1 MKVIVCGAGQV
12 GFHIARQLA
21 SENNSVTVIDRSPE
35 LIEKISDNLDVQGL
49 VGHASQPDVLAR
61 AGAGEADMLIAVTYA
76 DEVNMVACQVAHAL
90 FSVPTKVA
98 RVRAQSYLDPR
109 WRTLFA
115 RDHLPIDVI
124 ISPEIEVARAVLRRL
139 GAPGAFESISFAND
153 RVRMIAMRIDADCP
167 VVDTPLGQLV
177 ELFPDLSATVVA
189 ISRAGRTILPDEH
202 DQILIGDDVYCV
214 VERAQIGRLLSLFGH
229 EEPQARR
236 IVIIGGGNIGLYV
249 SRELERQ
256 GSRVRAKVIERN
268 KERAEFI
275 ADQFE
280 HVVVLHGDGLDQEIL
295 DEANIGQAEVVVA
308 LTDEDEVNILAS
320 VLAKQAG
327 CRRAITLFNNP
338 NYLALIRSLG
348 IDVPIDPRATTVSTI
363 LQHVRRGRIHA
374 LHSMPEIGGEL
385 IEAEALETSALVGR
399 PLREADLPEGVLLG
413 AVLRGDSVIMPRG
426 STEIRPGDHVILFV
440 RADKVRKVEQMF
452 RVGMAY
458 F

>member
-21 SENNSVTVIDRSPE
+21 SENNSVTVVDRSPE
-35 LIEKISDNLDVQGL
+35 LIEKISDSLDVQGL
-49 VGHASQPDVLAR
+49 VGHASHPDVLAR
-61 AGAGEADMLIAVTYA
+61 AGANEADMLIAVTYA

-109 WRTLFA
+109 WRNLFT

-153 RVRMIAMRIDADCP
+153 RVRMIAMHIDANCP
-167 VVDTPLGQLV
+167 VVDTPLGQLT

-189 ISRAGRTILPDEH
+189 IARAGKTILPRGQE
-202 DQILIGDDVYCV
+202 QILIGDDVYCV
-214 VERAQIGRLLSLFGH
+214 VERSQIGRLLSIFGH

-268 KERAEFI
+268 KERAEVI

-280 HVVVLHGDGLDQEIL
+280 HVVVLHGNGLDQEIL
-295 DEANIGQAEVVVA
+295 DEANVGQAEVVVA
-308 LTDEDEVNILAS
+308 LTDNDEVNILAS

-338 NYLALIRSLG
+338 NYLTLIRSLG

-399 PLREADLPEGVLLG
+399 PLRETDLPDGVLLG
-413 AVLRGDSVIMPRG
+413 AVLRGESVIMPRG
-426 STEIRPGDHVILFV
+426 GTEIRPGDHVVLFV
-440 RADKVRKVEQMF
+440 LADKVRKVEQMF